1 MKRSALIEYTYIQA
15 YINSPRLQ
23 IKDLSQKI
31 CDTRAGVTNVKS
43 VIDGMRTQ
51 RDTSMSE
58 MAQLKVRIK
67 EQNAK
72 LLQLTQERAKWD
84 AKSKVSAGV
93 AGETAQQEQLNA
105 AFAHKQ
111 VGNLDNILN
120 RRCEKFNPFIH
131 YSC

>member
-1 MKRSALIEYTYIQA
+1 MKPT
-15 YINSPRLQ
+15 LQ

-31 CDTRAGVTNVKS
+31 CDTRAGVTNVKT

-58 MAQLKVRIK
+58 MAQLKARIK

-84 AKSKVSAGV
+84 AKSKASGA
-93 AGETAQQEQLNA
+93 ALSGENAQEEQLNA

-111 VGNLDNILN
+111 VSL
-120 RRCEKFNPFIH
+120 RRTWRW
-131 YSC
+131 SLL

>member
-1 MKRSALIEYTYIQA
+1 ML
-15 YINSPRLQ
+15 NSYSLQ

-84 AKSKVSAGV
+84 AKSKASGVSV
-93 AGETAQQEQLNA
+93 AGDTAQQEQLTA

-111 VGNLDNILN
+111 VSKLSS
-120 RRCEKFNPFIH
+120 RQM
-131 YSC
+131 

>member
-1 MKRSALIEYTYIQA
+1 MKT
-15 YINSPRLQ
+15 
-23 IKDLSQKI
+23 
-31 CDTRAGVTNVKS
+31 

-58 MAQLKVRIK
+58 MAQLKARIK

-84 AKSKVSAGV
+84 AKSKASNAAMG
-93 AGETAQQEQLNA
+93 GENTQQEQLNA

-111 VGNLDNILN
+111 VRLHVTLKD
-120 RRCEKFNPFIH
+120 
-131 YSC
+131 Y

>member
-1 MKRSALIEYTYIQA
+1 MRKIGNQTEVYLRF
-15 YINSPRLQ
+15 LQ

-58 MAQLKVRIK
+58 MAQLKARIK

-72 LLQLTQERAKWD
+72 LLQLTQERGKWD
-84 AKSKVSAGV
+84 AKSKVSGGAMAGD
-93 AGETAQQEQLNA
+93 TAQQEQLNA

-111 VGNLDNILN
+111 VSITASD
-120 RRCEKFNPFIH
+120 FI
-131 YSC
+131 YNKYE